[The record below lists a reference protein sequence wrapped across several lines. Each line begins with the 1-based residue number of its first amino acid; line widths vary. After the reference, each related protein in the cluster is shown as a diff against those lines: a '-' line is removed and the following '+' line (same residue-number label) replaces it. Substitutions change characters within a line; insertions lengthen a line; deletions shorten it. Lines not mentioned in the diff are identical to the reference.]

1 MSLESIMRRVYP
13 KEENCMA
20 CRLCE
25 VGCTV
30 EHSKSK
36 DVLEA
41 YLVEKPRVFA
51 HTSVEVEP
59 TESFSR
65 QCRHCVDAPCVDAC
79 MNGAM
84 HKDPITG
91 AIRINQ
97 DKCVGCWMCI
107 MTCPYGVIKP
117 DIENKKVASKC
128 DLCVES
134 GFPECVAN
142 CPNEAI
148 ILVDEKGEKV
158 DSK

>member
-1 MSLESIMRRVYP
+1 
-13 KEENCMA
+13 MA

-30 EHSKSK
+30 EHSRSK

-65 QCRHCVDAPCVDAC
+65 QCRHCADAPCVEAC

-84 HKDPITG
+84 HKDAITG

-107 MTCPYGVIKP
+107 MVCPFGVIQRDP
-117 DIENKKVASKC
+117 VHKKMPVASKC
-128 DLCVES
+128 DLCPDRTIPACVEI
-134 GFPECVAN
+134 
-142 CPNEAI
+142 CPNRA
-148 ILVDEKGEKV
+148 LVFEER
-158 DSK
+158 